1 MARAEWRLQRV
12 QWRPEH
18 LIFLDEPGLNTKM
31 TRLYGRAAGGARC
44 ACQVPHGHWQTATF
58 IAGLR
63 CDRLTAP
70 MLVDG
75 PMDGPIF
82 LAYVEQFLAPELA
95 AGDVVVCDNLA
106 SHKVKGVREAIAA
119 RGAELQYLPAYSPD
133 LNPIEMAHAKLKAA
147 LRQSARR
154 SFDGLAGA
162 VTSALDGFSSTICHN
177 FFRHAGYA
185 TD

>member
-1 MARAEWRLQRV
+1 
-12 QWRPEH
+12 
-18 LIFLDEPGLNTKM
+18 M
-31 TRLYGRAAGGARC
+31 TRLYGRAAGGTRC

-63 CDRLTAP
+63 CDGLTAP

-82 LAYVEQFLAPELA
+82 LAYIEQFLAPELG
-95 AGDVVVCDNLA
+95 AGDIVVCDNLA
-106 SHKVKGVREAIAA
+106 SHKVHGVREAIAA
-119 RGAELQYLPAYSPD
+119 RGAKLEYLPAYSPD
-133 LNPIEMAHAKLKAA
+133 LNPIEMAYSKLKAA

-154 SFDGLAGA
+154 TFDGLASA
-162 VTSALDGFSSTICHN
+162 VTGALDGFSSTICRN